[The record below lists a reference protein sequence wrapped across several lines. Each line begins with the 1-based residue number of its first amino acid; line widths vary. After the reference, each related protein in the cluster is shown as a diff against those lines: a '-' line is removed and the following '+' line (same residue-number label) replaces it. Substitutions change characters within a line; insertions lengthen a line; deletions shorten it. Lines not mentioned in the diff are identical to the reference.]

1 MYFIAILG
9 VSKTFK
15 NNLTIEE
22 GQKLKEMIAT
32 LSGPQQ
38 MTVIEILSQN
48 KESLPQDHEGNITME
63 LLKFN
68 QTSIDKLKAYVFSV
82 TRIPASSPAHT
93 PVPMTTIGQ
102 GLSDQQNISNLEP
115 DEDHNSDDS
124 SSTNSTS
131 SSSDSDSDSDK
142 D

>member
-1 MYFIAILG
+1 M
-9 VSKTFK
+9 
-15 NNLTIEE
+15 TIEE

-38 MTVIEILSQN
+38 MTVIEILSEN

-124 SSTNSTS
+124 SSTSSTS